1 MEVCT
6 LLSAIFSYLFIEN
19 AKSTWWA
26 FAILDLQ
33 ILIFF
38 VAWPSFKPKFVSSH
52 RFSAK
57 SDYLSLRYGDK
68 TIISKPMPTPPL
80 SSPVTFF
87 KLWPVSVFPGYTGCK
102 GPKVKGN
109 LCAYL
114 PSQDKAATS
123 FRKMLRQYVKSSGRH
138 LEHLW

>member
-6 LLSAIFSYLFIEN
+6 LLNAIFSYLFIDN

-38 VAWPSFKPKFVSSH
+38 VTWPFFKPKFVSAH
-52 RFSAK
+52 RFSVK

-68 TIISKPMPTPPL
+68 TIIFKADADAA
-80 SSPVTFF
+80 VVVAGHFF
-87 KLWPVSVFPGYTGCK
+87 KLWPVSVFPGYTGCNQRNESERK
-102 GPKVKGN
+102 PV
-109 LCAYL
+109 CL
-114 PSQDKAATS
+114 PIVAVPS
-123 FRKMLRQYVKSSGRH
+123 FSKMLRQYVKFSGRH
-138 LEHLW
+138 LELW